1 MVWRGKDI
9 TRHVVAPR
17 VIVLRSSFVE
27 VNRAKGTNAL
37 RSKKFPLLSP
47 LFQQLDVARG
57 HSPFL
62 SPRIASYKP
71 ICFREF
77 LALIITD
84 LCPSLRGG
92 CWLND
97 IRVPNVSIC
106 RRLTFDFRL
115 RGTGPRF
122 CTRERDKFREF
133 AGKFRL
139 ISLILVVQVLV
150 ICWI

>member
-1 MVWRGKDI
+1 MDI
-9 TRHVVAPR
+9 RLCCP
-17 VIVLRSSFVE
+17 
-27 VNRAKGTNAL
+27 
-37 RSKKFPLLSP
+37 
-47 LFQQLDVARG
+47 
-57 HSPFL
+57 
-62 SPRIASYKP
+62 
-71 ICFREF
+71 
-77 LALIITD
+77 LALPLINQSVFVNLASIITD

-150 ICWI
+150 IC